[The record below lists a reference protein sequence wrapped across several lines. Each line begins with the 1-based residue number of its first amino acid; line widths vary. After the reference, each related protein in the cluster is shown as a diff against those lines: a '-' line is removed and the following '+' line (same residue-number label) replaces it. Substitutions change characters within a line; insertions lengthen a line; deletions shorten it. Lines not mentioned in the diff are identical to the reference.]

1 MRYTFGMR
9 RGNMPEAPN
18 YTNAALVMGAVNLIW
33 MFMVIWATF
42 GFLTVLITGFILDRI
57 ILRCVRRPGDKPQG

>member
-1 MRYTFGMR
+1 MR

-33 MFMVIWATF
+33 IFMVLWAWL
-42 GFLTVLITGFILDRI
+42 GFVAVLVTGFVLDRV
-57 ILRCVRRPGDKPQG
+57 LVWYTRAPRGDAADR